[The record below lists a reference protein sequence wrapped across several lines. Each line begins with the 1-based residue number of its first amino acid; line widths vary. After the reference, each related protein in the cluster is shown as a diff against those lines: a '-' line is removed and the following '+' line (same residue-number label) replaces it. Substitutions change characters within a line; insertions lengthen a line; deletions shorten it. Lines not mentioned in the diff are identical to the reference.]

1 MVTIMSDSIASRP
14 LVEVT
19 SKKLPQVYA
28 PQAVVIRGVRSD
40 GIHFKVDIGR
50 VCYLERA
57 MDSESFLS
65 GKHYIPSSVNTKS
78 LSLERVEWLRNYL
91 YTAFHKGWR
100 DETLRQNLHCL
111 RYFFHFCDFDGGL
124 KPTTLEGIVSEYQR
138 YQNILDQKGRVNG
151 DSSLKP
157 SSILKRLNA
166 ARSFIQWAFQ
176 LSNNEILALI
186 PKQRSRQSSTVSE
199 GRSVSLQDG
208 QDYLRACA
216 VYFNQFADSILDNHY
231 PILVSLPSDEREHLY
246 WHSNL
251 GTSLVSLPNC
261 FTKEGDPLPFQA
273 IKDVLATNFKSKSSE
288 KSEFYDRA
296 LVRNR
301 NEWIGGKLTPQKVYA
316 YNLSVFCFFQI
327 YLAFTAANVQP
338 TLDLKITDIDL
349 SKVGASAFAKKHKFR
364 AGRTVRFEAPS
375 QLKREIIKFL
385 KLRAWVETLELPGD
399 YQEYLFVKIGE
410 TNKLQRFDRSA
421 GATLIR
427 KSILFNGLAKISS
440 REIRQ
445 LTGEYF
451 IRKSLGKVS
460 LVAKK
465 LNNSVATTAKAYTS
479 IDIESQAKEM
489 NRYHEELSSQVRY
502 FNRITSSP
510 LPVSLASEDESER
523 IASGS
528 CTNMNG
534 VTPYRAK
541 GFNSKAPE
549 PTCGTFESCLF
560 CEYFAV
566 HEDFEDIHKLLSLKE
581 ALNATSVIRNDSE
594 HHEAVVKPAIFRI
607 DEILGFVSKNNRE
620 LGSVIRQAEDEIEM
634 GNYYRHWGKQI
645 EILTRLVSSAGR
657 GL

>member
-1 MVTIMSDSIASRP
+1 MSDSIASRP
-14 LVEVT
+14 LVEIT

-28 PQAVVIRGVRSD
+28 PQAVVIRGVQSD

-57 MDSESFLS
+57 MDSEGFLS
-65 GKHYIPSSVNTKS
+65 GKHYIPSSVHTNS

-111 RYFFHFCDFDGGL
+111 RHFFHFCDFDGGL
-124 KPTTLEGIVSEYQR
+124 KPTTLAGLVSEYQR
-138 YQNILDQKGRVNG
+138 YQNILDQKGRLNG
-151 DSSLKP
+151 NSSLKP
-157 SSILKRLNA
+157 SSILKRLNT
-166 ARSFIQWAFQ
+166 ARNFIQWALQ
-176 LSNNEILALI
+176 LSDNEVLALI
-186 PKQRSRQSSTVSE
+186 PKRRSRQSNTVNES
-199 GRSVSLQDG
+199 RSVSLQDG

-216 VYFNQFADSILDNHY
+216 VYFNQFADSILNNQY
-231 PILVSLPSDEREHLY
+231 PIPVSLPYDEREHLY

-251 GTSLVSLPNC
+251 GTSLVSLQNC
-261 FTKEGDPLPFQA
+261 FTKEGEPLPFQA
-273 IKDVLATNFKSKSSE
+273 IKDVLAMNFKSKSSE
-288 KSEFYDRA
+288 KFEFYSRA

-316 YNLSVFCFFQI
+316 YNLSSFCFFQI

-364 AGRTVRFEAPS
+364 AGRIVRFEAPS
-375 QLKREIIKFL
+375 HLKREIIKFL
-385 KLRAWVETLELPGD
+385 KLRAWAESLELPGD
-399 YQEYLFVKIGE
+399 GQEYLFVKIGE
-410 TNKLQRFDRSA
+410 SNKLQRLHRSA
-421 GATLIR
+421 GATLTR
-427 KSILFNGLAKISS
+427 KSLLFKRLTKISS
-440 REIRQ
+440 RDIRQ
-445 LTGEYF
+445 LVGEYF
-451 IRKSLGKVS
+451 IRKSQGKVS

-465 LNNSVATTAKAYTS
+465 LNNSVTMTARAYTS
-479 IDIESQAKEM
+479 IDIEAQAKEM

-502 FNRITSSP
+502 FNRTTHTP
-510 LPVSLASEDESER
+510 LPVNFASEDESER

-534 VTPYRAK
+534 VIPLRAK

-549 PTCGTFESCLF
+549 PSCGTFESCLF

-566 HEDFEDIHKLLSLKE
+566 HEDFEDIHKLLSLRE
-581 ALNATSVIRNDSE
+581 ALNATSMIRNDSE
-594 HHEAVVKPAIFRI
+594 HHEVVVKPAIFRI
-607 DEILGFVSKNNRE
+607 DEILGFVSKNNRV
-620 LGSVIRQAEDEIEM
+620 LGGVIRQVEDEIEM
-634 GNYYRHWGKQI
+634 GNYNRHWSRQI
-645 EILTRLVSSAGR
+645 EILTRLASSAGR